1 MQANFKKIFFL
12 LSVGFISF
20 QSFGQVINHLETD
33 KPPVKRENITS
44 DGKVIYDIVDENA
57 DFPGGMSALK
67 KYLSDNIVYPQR
79 AVNNKI
85 EGKCYIQFIVTDSGK
100 IENIVV
106 KKGVTDCPECDA
118 ESVKAIAKMPLWIP
132 GKINGQNVNSRF
144 SLPVSFKL

>member
-1 MQANFKKIFFL
+1 MQVNFKGFL
-12 LSVGFISF
+12 LLISIGFLSLPSF
-20 QSFGQVINHLETD
+20 SQVINDLETD
-33 KPPVKRENITS
+33 KPPVKAENVTPN
-44 DGKVIYDIVDENA
+44 GKVIYDIVDETA
-57 DFPGGMSALK
+57 DYPGGMEALR
-67 KYLSDNIVYPQR
+67 KYLSDNIVYPDR
-79 AVNNKI
+79 AVKNKI
-85 EGKCYIQFIVTDSGK
+85 QGKCYIQFIVTDSGK